1 MSWECPVELGESQVW
16 NLGPQEMEAF
26 RFVMG
31 VALNHPAIGVPLNH
45 YGKAV
50 GPLTVYDA

>member
-1 MSWECPVELGESQVW
+1 MELGGSQVW